1 LLSAYDK
8 IVAKMNKAGKAVQNL
23 NAKRLS
29 GQKLSDKEQRELKQS
44 TIEFRKYQ
52 DAVLK
57 ADASIGRFQRNVGN
71 YPKALG
77 ALTGLV
83 RTLLPALGVLE
94 LFRAGLNFAKE
105 AVALARDAKG
115 VEFAFKEIEERT
127 GEAKD
132 AFLSIK
138 QSARGLL
145 SDLDIKK
152 SIVEF
157 DNFNLSVNELDTV
170 LEFVAIRAA
179 QTGKSFE
186 YLRDSAIEAISK
198 ESVRRADNLG
208 LSQKELNDRISE
220 GATFLEAF
228 GDIAKREI
236 KEAGDI
242 LDDASN
248 SQEKFNAA
256 FENFKISAGSGF
268 LGRLTDQFYEL
279 GVAILT
285 SAEGLAKDKSY
296 NEYLRDLKNSADETI
311 PLYIRQGELTEKLN
325 ETDLKYLD
333 TQEKLAD
340 AKRFD
345 IGLKNKETEQLE
357 ILLAQYQGQIE
368 AIIKYKD
375 LLSKQNKENQKKND
389 ISVRDIAFLKEQI
402 SLENKKLEGATNRAE
417 AKAIQE
423 RIELYQKEIDA
434 ILGRGKA
441 TKKANEIERE
451 KQELANAG
459 IENATNE
466 TLAIF
471 RLKKELE
478 EQVKEY
484 EKYINLFPKGSK
496 EAQIYIDK
504 IKNLKIALGEI
515 TAKDLIDTDGALKEI
530 NDFFSNNDFTNA
542 ISPPDEAT
550 DKWEETF
557 TNITNVA
564 TQAFGIITALSDASF
579 AKQFANL
586 EAQKENSLKFAGD
599 SAEARLQIE
608 EQYEAKRRE
617 IDRKQAIAKK
627 NQALFDI
634 AINTARAVVAALTST
649 PPNVPLSIA
658 VGALG
663 GIQAALVASQ
673 EIPAFKT
680 GVRGFEGGNAILGD
694 GGVSEYV
701 RTPDGN
707 VFKTPSKDTLYNL
720 PKGTDVFKNKSAFM
734 TELRSMTDFNNI
746 MFEPSLFGNQSL
758 GDININGG
766 GLSENVYNKGI
777 LELKNTILS
786 QPTNEIFYN
795 ENGIDRFI
803 KKGNARTRIL
813 NNVQHIKSRK
823 V

>member
-1 LLSAYDK
+1 
-8 IVAKMNKAGKAVQNL
+8 M
-23 NAKRLS
+23 
-29 GQKLSDKEQRELKQS
+29 
-44 TIEFRKYQ
+44 
-52 DAVLK
+52 
-57 ADASIGRFQRNVGN
+57 RFI
-71 YPKALG
+71 L
-77 ALTGLV
+77 
-83 RTLLPALGVLE
+83 
-94 LFRAGLNFAKE
+94 
-105 AVALARDAKG
+105 
-115 VEFAFKEIEERT
+115 
-127 GEAKD
+127 
-132 AFLSIK
+132 
-138 QSARGLL
+138 
-145 SDLDIKK
+145 
-152 SIVEF
+152 
-157 DNFNLSVNELDTV
+157 
-170 LEFVAIRAA
+170 
-179 QTGKSFE
+179 
-186 YLRDSAIEAISK
+186 
-198 ESVRRADNLG
+198 
-208 LSQKELNDRISE
+208 
-220 GATFLEAF
+220 
-228 GDIAKREI
+228 KREQKWI
-236 KEAGDI
+236 AANKDVKKTIDDITEA
-242 LDDASN
+242 
-248 SQEKFNAA
+248 
-256 FENFKISAGSGF
+256 
-268 LGRLTDQFYEL
+268 
-279 GVAILT
+279 
-285 SAEGLAKDKSY
+285 
-296 NEYLRDLKNSADETI
+296 
-311 PLYIRQGELTEKLN
+311 
-325 ETDLKYLD
+325 
-333 TQEKLAD
+333 
-340 AKRFD
+340 
-345 IGLKNKETEQLE
+345 
-357 ILLAQYQGQIE
+357 
-368 AIIKYKD
+368 
-375 LLSKQNKENQKKND
+375 
-389 ISVRDIAFLKEQI
+389 
-402 SLENKKLEGATNRAE
+402 
-417 AKAIQE
+417 
-423 RIELYQKEIDA
+423 
-434 ILGRGKA
+434 
-441 TKKANEIERE
+441 RE

-766 GLSENVYNKGI
+766 GLSKKDLSDVIGG
-777 LELKNTILS
+777 LENTIRS